1 MDTAG
6 KNLVMDDPDL
16 ELIKARK
23 MKKLQEQLA
32 FRERQEQEKAK
43 EKDKNHLELQNQI
56 NKQKSDEVDSE
67 RNFLLGHMYDRGDE
81 VLKLAEQQFPFQ
93 TKIIIKR
100 LNELIRFGEISRISG
115 GDMLSVYRSLGLKI
129 RVDTQ
134 ISISDHGK
142 TISLSDKLK
151 ESTASELDE
160 SS

>member
-1 MDTAG
+1 
-6 KNLVMDDPDL
+6 MDDPDL
-16 ELIKARK
+16 EMIKARK

-32 FRERQEQEKAK
+32 FKEKQEQEK
-43 EKDKNHLELQNQI
+43 DKNNLELQNQI
-56 NKQKSDEVDSE
+56 NKQKSDGIDSE
-67 RNFLLGHMYDRGDE
+67 RSFLLRYMYDRGDE

-93 TKIIIKR
+93 TRIIIKR

-142 TISLSDKLK
+142 TISFSDKLK
-151 ESTASELDE
+151 QSTASEIDE
-160 SS
+160 PTD

>member
-1 MDTAG
+1 
-6 KNLVMDDPDL
+6 MDDPDL
-16 ELIKARK
+16 EMIKARK

-32 FRERQEQEKAK
+32 FKEKQEQEK
-43 EKDKNHLELQNQI
+43 DKSNLELQNQI
-56 NKQKSDEVDSE
+56 NKQKSDGIDSE
-67 RNFLLGHMYDRGDE
+67 RNFLLRYMYDRGDE

-93 TKIIIKR
+93 TRIIIKR

-142 TISLSDKLK
+142 TISFSDKLK
-151 ESTASELDE
+151 QSTASEIDE
-160 SS
+160 PTD

>member
-1 MDTAG
+1 
-6 KNLVMDDPDL
+6 MDDPDL
-16 ELIKARK
+16 EMIKARK

-32 FRERQEQEKAK
+32 FKEKQEQEK
-43 EKDKNHLELQNQI
+43 DKSNLELQNQI
-56 NKQKSDEVDSE
+56 NKQKSDGIDSE
-67 RNFLLGHMYDRGDE
+67 RNFLLRYMYDRGDE

-129 RVDTQ
+129 RVDTH

-142 TISLSDKLK
+142 TISFSDKLK
-151 ESTASELDE
+151 QSTASEIDE
-160 SS
+160 PTD

>member
-1 MDTAG
+1 
-6 KNLVMDDPDL
+6 MDDPDL

-142 TISLSDKLK
+142 TMSLSDKLK